1 MSVKIKINER
11 SSLSFTLIEIIII
24 LGIILISTGISLSFY
39 NRFNHETD
47 LENEV
52 NKIVDLINLAK
63 KKSMSYDIS
72 LAGEDCQ
79 FYGFQIFFASN
90 NQYKF
95 QLCCSSNC
103 SESIDLNSFKLKFN
117 IILMNYPSA
126 ITFFP
131 TSGKT
136 DKDYSLIVKHNLIN
150 KCKQININKEGVVN
164 INNISCP

>member
-1 MSVKIKINER
+1 MSVKKNNKR
-11 SSLSFTLIEIIII
+11 LNLSFTLIEIIII
-24 LGIILISTGISLSFY
+24 LGILLISTGISLSFY
-39 NRFNHETD
+39 NRFNQETD
-47 LENEV
+47 LEVEV
-52 NKIVDLINLAK
+52 NKITDLINLAK

-79 FYGFQIFFASN
+79 FSGFQIFFPSN
-90 NQYKF
+90 NQYQL
-95 QLCCSSNC
+95 QLCCRSDCLENVN
-103 SESIDLNSFKLKFN
+103 LNSFKLKLN

-131 TSGKT
+131 TLGKT

-164 INNISCP
+164 INNITCP